1 MSVPDTETLKKILRE
16 LMQLVREVQA
26 FIPNNGARSDA
37 PKVPGRA
44 EVMPLPPPKILRPND
59 IKLPHPPGSAKAC
72 VLCWKWM
79 ANIVFYPCM
88 HCVIC
93 QDCWKQSY
101 ALSGKD
107 GRTSAFVRP
116 DSRGCPAKQCTTKI
130 QYALSLRQYTE
141 NHREDEVHYSQKNE
155 YLGDSTALV

>member
-44 EVMPLPPPKILRPND
+44 EVMPLPPPKILGPND

-72 VLCWKWM
+72 VLCTMWM

-93 QDCWKQSY
+93 HDCWTTKY
-101 ALSGKD
+101 GLPATN
-107 GRTSAFVRP
+107 GRTSAFVRL
-116 DSRGCPAKQCTTKI
+116 DSPGCPAKQCKTKI
-130 QYALSLRQYTE
+130 QYALSLRQYKE
-141 NHREDEVHYSQKNE
+141 NKRENEVHYSQKNE